1 MKRWIVVCSLAV
13 LMVLGA
19 LAPAGAQAA
28 AVTAAKLTSGK
39 PVKVTIAKP
48 GVQSSYTFAATAG
61 KNVTFQVT
69 LFRLTDTQGAAEFT
83 LDFYEPHTTSPYTQA
98 SFETNGHFNFS
109 PPVGGTWKAT
119 LVPYSDTV
127 GSLTLTFANDVP
139 TKALASGTPFVTT
152 LKFAG
157 QQAQYTFAAT
167 AGKNVTFQVTHFD
180 FTDSAGAAEVTLDFY
195 EPHTTSPYTQ
205 ASFEAGG
212 HFNFSPPQ
220 SGTWQV
226 LLVPYAETVGSLT
239 LTFANNVATKALAS
253 GKPVSTTLKFEG
265 QEAGYTFAA
274 TAGKELTFNVTHFD
288 FTDSQGAPE
297 VTLDFYQPHTTSP
310 YTQCSFEANGYCDL
324 TPPAGGTWTAALVP
338 YSQTVGSLTL
348 ELN

>member
-1 MKRWIVVCSLAV
+1 
-13 LMVLGA
+13 
-19 LAPAGAQAA
+19 
-28 AVTAAKLTSGK
+28 VTAAKLTSGK
-39 PVKVTIAKP
+39 PVKVTIARP

-98 SFETNGHFNFS
+98 SFEANGHFNFS

-119 LVPYSDTV
+119 LVPYADTV

-139 TKALASGTPFVTT
+139 VKALASGTPLLTT

-157 QQAQYTFAAT
+157 QQAQYTFTAT
-167 AGKNVTFQVTHFD
+167 AGKNVTFQLTHFD
-180 FTDSAGAAEVTLDFY
+180 FTDSAGAA
-195 EPHTTSPYTQ
+195 
-205 ASFEAGG
+205 
-212 HFNFSPPQ
+212 
-220 SGTWQV
+220 
-226 LLVPYAETVGSLT
+226 
-239 LTFANNVATKALAS
+239 
-253 GKPVSTTLKFEG
+253 
-265 QEAGYTFAA
+265 
-274 TAGKELTFNVTHFD
+274 
-288 FTDSQGAPE
+288 E

-324 TPPAGGTWTAALVP
+324 TPPAGGTWTATLVP
-338 YSQTVGSLTL
+338 YSQTIGSLTL